1 MRADKLLTV
10 KQRELLTNQLF
21 EGSTKILHHGVRLCF
36 ALLSKVGLANA
47 HVNSSHHLTIIIKFI
62 NTIIIASLHL
72 DILMRSSKAKC
83 IDSLCSAGHPSV
95 EEKSDNGLVLVVVV
109 GGDVYR
115 FVCGGEVVQK
125 AVKTEITP
133 FLWGSVCCQDFNLA
147 AFSVTP
153 VIAEENLKAMS
164 LNSCIMILI
173 AIKVL

>member
-1 MRADKLLTV
+1 M
-10 KQRELLTNQLF
+10 
-21 EGSTKILHHGVRLCF
+21 
-36 ALLSKVGLANA
+36 
-47 HVNSSHHLTIIIKFI
+47 
-62 NTIIIASLHL
+62 
-72 DILMRSSKAKC
+72 
-83 IDSLCSAGHPSV
+83 
-95 EEKSDNGLVLVVVV
+95 VVV

-173 AIKVL
+173 AMKVL

>member
-1 MRADKLLTV
+1 MLIIKSPLIKSIHSKKISFNANSKAPKLMLYRECGIMRADKLLTV

-47 HVNSSHHLTIIIKFI
+47 HVNSGHHLTIIIKFI

-95 EEKSDNGLVLVVVV
+95 EEKSDNGLVLVGVV

-115 FVCGGEVVQK
+115 FVWCGGGCPK
-125 AVKTEITP
+125 
-133 FLWGSVCCQDFNLA
+133 GSED
-147 AFSVTP
+147 
-153 VIAEENLKAMS
+153 
-164 LNSCIMILI
+164 
-173 AIKVL
+173 